1 MIYGRTKRAAI
12 LIPTGLRLVFIFLFL
27 YLYLLFDVLDIK
39 HIAELLE
46 RSVCLMCENLL
57 CKYLSYILHAMDKWI
72 YLEIIISQLFRR
84 KNRKMDFKSS
94 IDRRKIIFPK
104 QKGL

>member
-57 CKYLSYILHAMDKWI
+57 CKYLSKLNTFLIEAVYI
-72 YLEIIISQLFRR
+72 
-84 KNRKMDFKSS
+84 
-94 IDRRKIIFPK
+94 P
-104 QKGL
+104 